1 MFQKNSKRIKDFTN
15 KTPKFTNSHIATEVD
30 QAISPSNSSAFNCD
44 DLSFVI
50 EDILSKRVGKP
61 ITADTAKTSKKV
73 GF

>member
-1 MFQKNSKRIKDFTN
+1 MAI
-15 KTPKFTNSHIATEVD
+15 EVD

-61 ITADTAKTSKKV
+61 ITTDTAKTSKKV